1 MKFWAA
7 EKSQRP
13 YALTQPFDAIVMGG
27 GIIGALSTLELAK
40 SGARVLLLDKF
51 KFQNGA
57 SAFSAAMIETQLDS
71 HRGDPFVSLARA
83 SGALF
88 PILHK
93 EILEKTSIDIEYEI
107 CGILQL
113 ALTPEEVG
121 TLQKDVESQKE
132 QGRKIEWLEPSDI
145 QKKFP
150 TLTLKNLGGVFFAED
165 GQVNGGKFLDGAL
178 KAAEKCGAQLRDNM
192 GDIEFVIQ
200 NGRIDAVKTKHGHFS
215 AKMFVAT
222 AGAWTDQLLSSLG
235 LHFGI
240 EPVRGQLVLY
250 DVPAHVFPF
259 PVYTK
264 KDGYIT
270 PKRDGTTLAGTTVEE
285 VGFENITT
293 ESGRKKI
300 VTHAELL
307 VSDIKNFS
315 VRKMTAGL
323 RPRPAG
329 DLPVIGPT
337 KKYPNLIVA
346 AGHYR
351 NGVLLGPITG
361 KIVAALV
368 QNNIPP
374 VDISPFAPP
383 A

>member
-1 MKFWAA
+1 M
-7 EKSQRP
+7 
-13 YALTQPFDAIVMGG
+13 TQPFNAIVMGG
-27 GIIGALSTLELAK
+27 GIIGALSTYELA
-40 SGARVLLLDKF
+40 SQGARVILLDKF
-51 KFQNGA
+51 KFQTGA

-88 PILHK
+88 PSLHK
-93 EILEKTSIDIEYEI
+93 DILKKTGIDIEYEV

-113 ALTPEEVG
+113 ALNPDEVE
-121 TLQKDVESQKE
+121 TLKKDVDSQKK

-150 TLTLKNLGGVFFAED
+150 NLTLKNLGGVFFAED
-165 GQVNGGKFLDGAL
+165 GQVNGGKFLEGAL
-178 KAAEKCGAQLRDNM
+178 KAAEACGATLRDDV
-192 GDIEFVIQ
+192 GDIEFVLQ
-200 NGRIDAVKTKHGHFS
+200 NGRIDAIKTKHGHFS
-215 AKMFVAT
+215 ANMFVAT

-240 EPVRGQLVLY
+240 EPVRGQLVQY
-250 DVPAHVFPF
+250 DVPADVFPF

-307 VSDIKNFS
+307 VSDIKGFPI
-315 VRKMTAGL
+315 RKMTAGL

-329 DLPVIGPT
+329 ELPIIGPT
-337 KKYPNLIVA
+337 KKFPNLIVA

-351 NGVLLGPITG
+351 NGVLLAPITG

-368 QNNIPP
+368 QNKKPAI
-374 VDISPFAPP
+374 DISPFTPP
-383 A
+383 V